1 MNKIVA
7 VNFSCSPKSMQS
19 RGIKLLNKFIPF
31 YKVVNLG
38 DFNIPILDT
47 NMADGNVPDS
57 VIRFDKAL
65 IDADAYVF
73 FISEMM
79 GGYSGTFKNAMDWL
93 VVKTNYDKDLNI
105 PYSISHKPLYSV
117 TFSPSYKNGGRH
129 AEYIETLLKM
139 FQVIYHSH
147 IVFNRGWEKCIPD
160 NYEWVKKGAEIINK
174 ELSKPYE
181 KKNKITESTDVR
193 TICKW
198 IHLYNDW
205 DKKWQ
210 DIE

>member
-129 AEYIETLLKM
+129 AEYIKTLLKM

-160 NYEWVKKGAEIINK
+160 NYEWVKKGAEIINN